1 MLLFRIP
8 KKLSKL
14 VGQAMI
20 DHNMIKDGDKILIG
34 LSGGKDSMTMLFLL
48 DYFKKKGM
56 KKNY

>member
-1 MLLFRIP
+1 
-8 KKLSKL
+8 
-14 VGQAMI
+14 MI

>member
-1 MLLFRIP
+1 LT
-8 KKLSKL
+8 KL

-56 KKNY
+56 IGNYH